1 MNTNQNIE
9 NKHNQII
16 KLLIE
21 SNLSR
26 DFISKIQHI
35 LSIIIYETNQNELT
49 SKEIEAIEFVDDFI
63 IKNDKK
69 PGYRDVASGLKIS
82 KTAAYARLR
91 NYRHRMKSKL
101 NVSGGEK
108 K

>member
-1 MNTNQNIE
+1 MNANRNIE
-9 NKHNQII
+9 AKHNQVI

-21 SNLSR
+21 SNLSNE
-26 DFISKIQHI
+26 FVNKIQLI
-35 LSIIIYETNQNELT
+35 LSTTIYETNKDELT
-49 SKEIEAIEFVDDFI
+49 KKEIEAIEFVDDFLT
-63 IKNDKK
+63 KNDKK

-91 NYRHRMKSKL
+91 NYRHKMKAKL
-101 NVSGGEK
+101 NVSGEK